1 MKRAA
6 RIMRR
11 GSSVKETS
19 GDRGVRS
26 LFAARS
32 ATPSN
37 GSTRARSGSERAI
50 ALTVKSRRARS
61 ASRAVEKT
69 TSGLRE
75 VLSYSSARWV
85 VTSTRRRSLGGT
97 DGAKTF
103 ALGPGGCYVLYSF
116 VGLARHNHRSRTW

>member
-37 GSTRARSGSERAI
+37 GSTRAKSGRERAI

-75 VLSYSSARWV
+75 TALVL
-85 VTSTRRRSLGGT
+85 LGPVSRYLDAPLPLGRA
-97 DGAKTF
+97 DGAKTL
-103 ALGPGGCYVLYSF
+103 ALGPDGYPPTKPGSP
-116 VGLARHNHRSRTW
+116 RSGRAGRRS